1 MPLRYRQA
9 GLAEYRA
16 GAIAMSS
23 AQNKGVI
30 SANVSPPATT
40 SDRAVRAA
48 LVEGYDRLR
57 NYLQKHFRT
66 PSEAEE
72 VLQTFVLRALERSAT
87 IRDADSVRGWLSRVL
102 ATTIA
107 DFHRQTSKKRA
118 REVEFAVELYDRLLA
133 NQRSEL
139 DWVACECVH
148 VHLPSLKAEHSE
160 AIRRVDLG
168 GESRE
173 TVAAELGVTVNNLT
187 VRLHRARQALKE
199 RLEGAC
205 PDCVEQSFFDC
216 QCGDPQREYSP

>member
-30 SANVSPPATT
+30 SVNVSPPATT

-107 DFHRQTSKKRA
+107 D
-118 REVEFAVELYDRLLA
+118 
-133 NQRSEL
+133 
-139 DWVACECVH
+139 
-148 VHLPSLKAEHSE
+148 
-160 AIRRVDLG
+160 
-168 GESRE
+168 
-173 TVAAELGVTVNNLT
+173 
-187 VRLHRARQALKE
+187 
-199 RLEGAC
+199 
-205 PDCVEQSFFDC
+205 
-216 QCGDPQREYSP
+216 